1 MPYLLGQG
9 NCTCQP
15 SHPQWRRPAALFT
28 GGWHTATTFGRP
40 PAGQRG
46 GRANVSATA
55 LGGTATGLLNAT
67 AGQ

>member
-1 MPYLLGQG
+1 MLGQSNG
-9 NCTCQP
+9 AGQP
-15 SHPQWRRPAALFT
+15 SHPQWRCPSALFT
-28 GGWHTATTFGRP
+28 GGWHTATTFGRT